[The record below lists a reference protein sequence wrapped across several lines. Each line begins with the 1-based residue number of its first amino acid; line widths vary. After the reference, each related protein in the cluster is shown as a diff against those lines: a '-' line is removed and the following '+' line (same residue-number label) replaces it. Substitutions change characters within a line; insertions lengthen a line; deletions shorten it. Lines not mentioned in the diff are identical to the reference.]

1 MEKYADLLEAI
12 DFYSLLAEGKAKE
25 EKVYGPYS
33 IHHDRKIV
41 IIKDRKGKSRTVSY
55 PKYLVEQSLGK
66 KLKLNETVDHLNGD
80 VNDNR
85 MENLKV
91 IDRSEHS
98 KLDTRRVKLI
108 DLKCSMCGKDFK
120 RSPRLM
126 RGKNKKGVRGQF
138 CSRNCSGSYSRKL
151 QLGQIDKLPV
161 QPFMES
167 EYYKNKHLQAFVGYL
182 IQKYAHALQ

>member
-1 MEKYADLLEAI
+1 MDKFAELLEAI
-12 DFYSLLAEGKAKE
+12 DFYSLLTESKAKE

-41 IIKDRKGKSRTVSY
+41 IIKDRKGKTRTVSY
-55 PKYLVEQSLGK
+55 PKYLVEQNLGR
-66 KLKLNETVDHLNGD
+66 KLKPNETVDHLNSD

-108 DLKCSMCGKDFK
+108 DLKCSMCGKDFQ

-126 RGKNKKGVRGQF
+126 RDKNKKGVRGIF
-138 CSRNCSGSYSRKL
+138 CGRSCSSKYNRQV
-151 QLGQIDKLPV
+151 QLGLMDKLPI

-167 EYYKNKHLQAFVGYL
+167 EYYKNKHLQAFIGYL
-182 IQKYAHALQ
+182 IEKYAF